1 MLRPKKIHT
10 RNLITK
16 KNSCASKIPHPPYN
30 FSIMVRPLGGSLF
43 AIVSYR
49 LYHLSKVCIQS
60 YSYHFLVLCEA

>member
-10 RNLITK
+10 WNLITK
-16 KNSCASKIPHPPYN
+16 KISAAQKFPFPPIT
-30 FSIMVRPLGGSLF
+30 FLMVRPLGGGLF

-60 YSYHFLVLCEA
+60 YAYHFLVLCEA